1 MASSTVFSEKRLVD
15 EQNNVVIQ
23 TSVEYRDNG
32 QGFRR
37 YVAYCIAY
45 QQSRHCQIGS
55 PMDDI
60 AIQLF
65 TVPYGCRRS
74 KARDAEALRQYEE
87 IKEQLIQ
94 NRIAKGFGFV
104 RTNPLP

>member
-1 MASSTVFSEKRLVD
+1 MASSTVFSEKRIVD

-32 QGFRR
+32 QGLRR
-37 YVAYCIAY
+37 YVVYCIAY
-45 QQSRHCQIGS
+45 QQSRYCQIGS

-60 AIQLF
+60 RIQLF
-65 TVPYGCRRS
+65 RVPEGCRRS
-74 KARDAEALRQYEE
+74 KARDAEALKQYEE
-87 IKEQLIQ
+87 MKEQLIQ
-94 NRIAKGFGFV
+94 NRIDKGFGFV